1 MPSTIAQDLQAIEEL
16 IRTTIF
22 NIGLAKFTI
31 YHDPKA
37 LLEKASSDLYDAY
50 IGLKVVGLKIDT
62 KKSIA

>member
-16 IRTTIF
+16 IKVTIF

-31 YHDPKA
+31 YHDPKV

-50 IGLKVVGLKIDT
+50 IGIKVLGLKIES
-62 KKSIA
+62 KKSIV